1 MEQAMNIEFEIM
13 RIEDYDEI
21 YALWGQ
27 TPGVRL
33 IGFDSQA
40 HIEAYLIRNPEQSFV
55 CKAGGRV
62 AGTILCGN
70 DARRAYIY
78 HLAVAGDCRRMG
90 IGGEL
95 VRRALAK
102 QKSLGIDKCALFV
115 LNENAAGKRFWEHM
129 GFESLA
135 IAQTMSIDI

>member
-1 MEQAMNIEFEIM
+1 MNIEFEIM

-40 HIEAYLIRNPEQSFV
+40 HIAAYLLRNPEQSFV
-55 CKAGGRV
+55 CKGGGRIV
-62 AGTILCGN
+62 GTILCGN

-78 HLAVAGDCRRMG
+78 HLAVAEEYRRKG
-90 IGGEL
+90 IGAEL
-95 VRRALAK
+95 VRLALAK

-115 LNENAAGKRFWEHM
+115 LNGNASGKRFWERM

-135 IAQTMSIDI
+135 IAQTMSIDV

>member
-1 MEQAMNIEFEIM
+1 MPEYVYTPM
-13 RIEDYDEI
+13 RIGDYDQI
-21 YALWGQ
+21 YALWGA

-33 IGFDSQA
+33 IGFDSRE

-55 CKAGGRV
+55 CKYDGKV
-62 AGTILCGN
+62 IGTILCGN

-78 HLAVAGDCRRMG
+78 HLAVAVEHRRKG

-95 VRRALAK
+95 VRLALAK

-115 LNENAAGKRFWEHM
+115 LNDNASGKRFWEHM
-129 GFESLA
+129 GFESYS